1 MNFAK
6 GHISADFAQENAN
19 RKRQFF
25 QLSLLC
31 CPAMQHGGA
40 NRPSPPARLLGG
52 CGCIF
57 ALKKL
62 Y

>member
-19 RKRQFF
+19 QKRQVFR
-25 QLSLLC
+25 LSLLC
-31 CPAMQHGGA
+31 CPAMQHGCA
-40 NRPSPPARLLGG
+40 NAPLPPARLLGG

>member
-6 GHISADFAQENAN
+6 GHISTDFAQENAN

-25 QLSLLC
+25 RFAFLC
-31 CPAMQHGGA
+31 RSAMQHGGA
-40 NRPSPPARLLGG
+40 NRPASPARLLGG

-57 ALKKL
+57 SLKKL

>member
-19 RKRQFF
+19 RKRQVFR
-25 QLSLLC
+25 LSLLC
-31 CPAMQHGGA
+31 CPAMQHGYA
-40 NRPSPPARLLGG
+40 NALLPPARLLGG